1 MSKPELTKKNV
12 RTTLADIA
20 RELKLSEATVS
31 RALRGHSAISEQT
44 RGIVNHVARDMGYV
58 PNAAARSLVDQ
69 SSRTLG
75 LIVPDMT
82 DPLHGQI
89 IAGFGRAADQHGY
102 TVIMLEG
109 SRDDTLRERGL
120 RTLLEHQAEG
130 VAFCGA
136 PIAARDAIERLS
148 SHLVF
153 IIPEGH
159 DAELAS
165 DKPLGRLRS
174 DDADGMR
181 RIVEHLIAL
190 DRTRLSYVN
199 GPDIASNRIRRN
211 AVLRAL
217 ETAGIEPRI
226 REYMAGRAQGS
237 LADYDFEEIAGLVSR
252 ERPDALICYDDQ
264 IALHML
270 DALRQ
275 TDMTVP
281 DDVAITGFDGIP
293 YAGLSNPRLTT
304 VIQPAEQMGQLAANA
319 LLQAIESGEPPAD
332 VTLPVS
338 VVIRGSTRKRTAD
351 EPAPDAAVDQVGGRQ
366 KPA

>member
-1 MSKPELTKKNV
+1 MSKPEPTKKST

-44 RGIVNHVARDMGYV
+44 RGLVNHVARDMGYV

-89 IAGFGRAADQHGY
+89 VAGFGRAANRRGY

-109 SRDDTLRERGL
+109 ARDDTLRQRGL
-120 RTLLEHQAEG
+120 RTLIEHQAEG

-136 PIAARDAIERLS
+136 PVATRDAIRQVS

-153 IIPEGH
+153 IMPEGH
-159 DAELAS
+159 DADMES
-165 DKPLGRLRS
+165 DTPLGRLRS

-181 RIVEHLIAL
+181 RVVEHLIAL
-190 DRTRLSYVN
+190 GRTRLSYVN

-226 REYMAGRAQGS
+226 REYMTGRTISG
-237 LADYDFEEIAGLVSR
+237 LADYDFVEIANLVAR
-252 ERPDALICYDDQ
+252 ERPDALVCYDDQ

-275 TDMTVP
+275 TELTVP
-281 DDVAITGFDGIP
+281 GDVAVTGFDGISF
-293 YAGLSNPRLTT
+293 AGLSNPRLTT
-304 VIQPAEQMGQLAANA
+304 VIQPAEQLGQLAADA
-319 LLQAIESGEPPAD
+319 LLRAIETGAPPDD

-338 VVIRGSTRKRTAD
+338 LAIRGSTRRRTVED
-351 EPAPDAAVDQVGGRQ
+351 PASNAAIDHGNGRPQ
-366 KPA
+366 SA